1 MTGLE
6 HDEHGHLSGNPKM
19 HQKMTKKRRNKLV
32 ALSNKL
38 PLPEIYG
45 DQEGDILLVGWG
57 STYGPIKESVNRLRA
72 EGYKVGAANLRHLHP
87 MSAKLDQLW
96 SRNGSTKLRPN

>member
-1 MTGLE
+1 
-6 HDEHGHLSGNPKM
+6 
-19 HQKMTKKRRNKLV
+19 V

-72 EGYKVGAANLRHLHP
+72 EGYKVGAVNLRHLHP